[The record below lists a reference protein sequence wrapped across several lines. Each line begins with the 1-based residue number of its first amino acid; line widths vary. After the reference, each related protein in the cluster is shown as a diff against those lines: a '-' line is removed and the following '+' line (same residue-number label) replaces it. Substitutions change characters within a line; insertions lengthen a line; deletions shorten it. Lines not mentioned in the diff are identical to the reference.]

1 MRYILDT
8 DWIINLLAGKKDV
21 AEYIQRFDP
30 EDIGISLVTVAEIYE
45 SAFNYA
51 NPEAHISTFAPASRE
66 RTARSLRH
74 PPADTLHPGCA
85 RARGGCA
92 RRSAPS
98 FGR

>member
-8 DWIINLLAGKKDV
+8 GWIINLLAGKKDA

-51 NPEAHISTFAPASRE
+51 NPEEHIKIFRAFLGNLAFPIYAFGLCSCGF
-66 RTARSLRH
+66 LVY
-74 PPADTLHPGCA
+74 PP
-85 RARGGCA
+85 
-92 RRSAPS
+92 
-98 FGR
+98 